1 MSRLAFGAANSQLS
15 ALAREMSF
23 FNLAPL
29 GIAIFA
35 IFGMLGPVIDIAS
48 GGRVPTS
55 LLLRFTVLSGLVAVG
70 YAFGIMRRNWGLL
83 ASAVVVQIV
92 WLVFF
97 RGEVPGDG
105 HASARLTLDAIG
117 VLILMTV
124 SYTAFLAFINVT
136 AASYLR
142 VRTEIELA
150 HQIHKVL
157 VPDVDTRAGAYEF
170 FGFSRASGE
179 VGGDLV
185 DVVES
190 SASGDASAGWFG
202 YVADV
207 SGHGVSSGLVMGM
220 FKSALRMRLRQPGAL
235 ADLLKDLNS
244 VLLPL
249 KSGSMFVT
257 VSCVRYAPD
266 AALEYAVAGHLPIL
280 RVRGGVVDEI
290 TTPQI
295 PIAMFEAHPF
305 TSASLDVRDGDLLA
319 LITDGV
325 TEVFDAKDREFGLER
340 VKALLVE
347 TASRPLHEIAD
358 RLVSAARAHG
368 KQLDDQTLL
377 LIRRSEAG
385 GQRPE
390 IGGRDVGG
398 RG

>member
-1 MSRLAFGAANSQLS
+1 MRPEWLRHGSMDSPLS
-15 ALAREMSF
+15 AHARE
-23 FNLAPL
+23 LPIRALLPL

-35 IFGMLGPVIDIAS
+35 LFGLIGPVVDIMSVGSESSA
-48 GGRVPTS
+48 
-55 LLLRFTVLSGLVAVG
+55 TVFINSALSGIVALG
-70 YAFGIMRRNWGLL
+70 FAFGLMRRQWPVF
-83 ASAVVVQIV
+83 AAAVVLQIIWFAV
-92 WLVFF
+92 LIRYNAGGPKPVANAAHLTRDAAMVLVFM
-97 RGEVPGDG
+97 
-105 HASARLTLDAIG
+105 TL
-117 VLILMTV
+117 
-124 SYTAFLAFINVT
+124 SYSAFLAFINGT
-136 AASYLR
+136 ASRYLT
-142 VRTEIELA
+142 VRAEIAMA
-150 HQIHKVL
+150 HQIHQVL
-157 VPDVDTRAGAYEF
+157 VPTVETRIAAFEF
-170 FGFSRASGE
+170 FGFSHASGE

-190 SASGDASAGWFG
+190 SASDDASAGWFG

-257 VSCVRYAPD
+257 MSCLRYAPD

-290 TTPQI
+290 TTAQI

-305 TSASLDVRDGDLLA
+305 TSATLDVRAGDLLA

-325 TEVFDAKDREFGLER
+325 IEVFDAKDQEFGLER

-358 RLVSAARAHG
+358 RLLSEARAHG

-377 LIRRSEAG
+377 LIRRSESG
-385 GQRPE
+385 RPE
-390 IGGRDVGG
+390 VGG
-398 RG
+398 R